1 MSVKL
6 KKSAQYSLH
15 STMLVDQIMQ
25 IKNTQLMTH
34 LSFSQYFFFF
44 FTSCNLFVILVVF
57 ETTLPFYVKCF
68 ECKEKR
74 CLNVINYYCFYF
86 LISNLI

>member
-1 MSVKL
+1 MMSVKL

-34 LSFSQYFFFF
+34 LSFSQSFFF
-44 FTSCNLFVILVVF
+44 
-57 ETTLPFYVKCF
+57 LPRVTFLLSWW
-68 ECKEKR
+68 
-74 CLNVINYYCFYF
+74 CL
-86 LISNLI
+86 

>member
-44 FTSCNLFVILVVF
+44 
-57 ETTLPFYVKCF
+57 LPHVTFLLSWW
-68 ECKEKR
+68 
-74 CLNVINYYCFYF
+74 CL
-86 LISNLI
+86 